1 MHKTGADLA
10 SASLAKFAGGRA
22 SVARLTAWMAYRLY
36 LVLMSIYVSLYL
48 DIYIYQTLTDFICM
62 CIYIYFYLF
71 IQIYMYFLICLY
83 THTYIHTYMDIQTN
97 TYIYTCN
104 YAFIDCRI

>member
-62 CIYIYFYLF
+62 CIYIYFFIYL
-71 IQIYMYFLICLY
+71 YR
-83 THTYIHTYMDIQTN
+83 
-97 TYIYTCN
+97 YIYIYICTS
-104 YAFIDCRI
+104 